1 MNVIST
7 RQEWDRP
14 LFAGGCHRAQ
24 GLLADEPH
32 GLCGIMIS
40 Q

>member
-7 RQEWDRP
+7 RQEWDWP
-14 LFAGGCHRAQ
+14 PIAGGCLRAQ
-24 GLLADEPH
+24 GFLADEPQV
-32 GLCGIMIS
+32 LCGIMIS